1 MNSKKVFEYLLS
13 VPKSIY
19 VSFRLLP
26 FRQAVRIPI
35 FVRYNT
41 KLLCLNGNICLQ
53 LGGGKTGSVRIGFG
67 EVGIFDKI
75 YERSILQ
82 LAGKLTF
89 QGTAFFGSG
98 SRIYVGH
105 QGEVIFGDH
114 FINTARMTICC
125 ENRMSFGHQVLVS
138 WNTSIVD
145 TDFHRTIN
153 PATGEIKDKYG
164 VTIIGDHVWIGMGV
178 TILKNSTIP
187 NGCILGAGSLVNKR
201 FITEHCLIAGNPAKV
216 VKEGVTR
223 AEE

>member
-1 MNSKKVFEYLLS
+1 MNFKKVCEYLLS

-19 VSFRLLP
+19 VSFKLLP

-41 KLLCLNGNICLQ
+41 KLLCLKGNVYLQ
-53 LGGGKTGSVRIGFG
+53 TGGGKTASIRIGFG
-67 EVGIFDKI
+67 NVGIFDKT

-89 QGTAFFGSG
+89 QGTAFFGLG

-125 ENRMSFGHQVLVS
+125 ENRMSFGHQVLIS

-164 VTIIGDHVWIGMGV
+164 ITTIGDHVWVGMGV

-187 NGCILGAGSLVNKR
+187 DGCILGAGSLVNKR
-201 FITEHCLIAGNPAKV
+201 FITENCLIAGNPAKV
-216 VKEGVTR
+216 VKEGVTK
-223 AEE
+223 EEE